1 MTTRCLQFDRL
12 KPFVYRVAASGCHVP
27 SGGHHVP
34 LITSLTVV
42 LFILSKGIT
51 SLIIFLANHVPDP
64 RHVPL
69 LSHPRPATRP
79 LTIASP
85 TRDTSPYYHIPDPRH
100 VPLLSR
106 PRPATRPLTITSP
119 TRDTSPYWDL
129 ISSPATSRPSQAR
142 LLRTGL
148 LRAEIQACATSRPSL
163 PPTSRPSTH
172 VISRPSTHV
181 ISRPSTPTGG

>member
-27 SGGHHVP
+27 SGGHHIP

-79 LTIASP
+79 LT
-85 TRDTSPYYHIPDPRH
+85 
-100 VPLLSR
+100 
-106 PRPATRPLTITSP
+106 SP
-119 TRDTSPYWDL
+119 TRDTSPYWDI
-129 ISSPATSRPSQAR
+129 ISSPATSRPSQAQF
-142 LLRTGL
+142 LRTGL

-181 ISRPSTPTGG
+181 ISRPSTHVISRPSTHVISRPSTHVISRPSTPTGG